1 MSFALGSIIYE
12 LCTGREPYNEKTEEE
27 VAQLYNKGERPNTS
41 GLEMESII
49 NKCWQ
54 AKYKD
59 AAEVLKDIR
68 ECFQSSKSLTTPT
81 PAGVHVTEHRN
92 AL

>member
-1 MSFALGSIIYE
+1 MSLAPGSIIYE

-49 NKCWQ
+49 NKC
-54 AKYKD
+54 
-59 AAEVLKDIR
+59 
-68 ECFQSSKSLTTPT
+68 
-81 PAGVHVTEHRN
+81 
-92 AL
+92 